1 MAILLVR
8 VLLLLEVDLM
18 VLNRA
23 PLCVTVASV
32 QGRSQKNLEL
42 KTERAGHDGRLH
54 KKKQPF
60 KNI

>member
-32 QGRSQKNLEL
+32 QGRSQKKLGVED
-42 KTERAGHDGRLH
+42 EASWA
-54 KKKQPF
+54 
-60 KNI
+60 